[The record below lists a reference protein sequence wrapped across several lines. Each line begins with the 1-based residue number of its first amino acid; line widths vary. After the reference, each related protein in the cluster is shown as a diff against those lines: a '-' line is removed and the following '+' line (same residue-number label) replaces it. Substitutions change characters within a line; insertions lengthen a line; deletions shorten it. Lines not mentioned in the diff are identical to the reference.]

1 MAGERLVSPD
11 RVLHKFKLLHQ
22 KVNSMD
28 RRVLAAL
35 VEEVKTAK
43 VALRGGGGGGRVM
56 GFETLRSKYKKGPAM
71 PRTILQFLFGSN
83 GFKT

>member
-1 MAGERLVSPD
+1 MSPD

-43 VALRGGGGGGRVM
+43 VALRGGGGWRVM
-56 GFETLRSKYKKGPAM
+56 GFESLRSKSKKGPAM

>member
-1 MAGERLVSPD
+1 MSPD

-43 VALRGGGGGGRVM
+43 VALRGGGGGG
-56 GFETLRSKYKKGPAM
+56 GSWGSKPNAPNPKKDQQCLA
-71 PRTILQFLFGSN
+71 QFCNFFSDLTGLKPDFL
-83 GFKT
+83 

>member
-1 MAGERLVSPD
+1 MSPD

-43 VALRGGGGGGRVM
+43 VALRGGGRWSTRRRRGKDQLARRGGWSNWRRGGG
-56 GFETLRSKYKKGPAM
+56 ET
-71 PRTILQFLFGSN
+71 GSRYVVSY
-83 GFKT
+83 